1 MRTTGQLG
9 FATAWLLAA
18 AIAGAAPAVA
28 GSLDAAPDESWAKPL
43 SNSEMS
49 ELRGGISGIA
59 FSVFFTG
66 FVDSLGNQVGTLE
79 TDTTGTLDPTLT
91 TTPTGDVRISTT
103 IGDFHG
109 ATGIFQIAQV
119 PGNFNVVNNNL
130 FIQVAII
137 NGPEVPSLQS
147 LFGLQ

>member
-1 MRTTGQLG
+1 MRTNRYFG
-9 FATAWLLAA
+9 FAAALLVGAA
-18 AIAGAAPAVA
+18 MAGAAPASA
-28 GSLDAAPDESWAKPL
+28 GSLDAAPDESWARPL

-49 ELRGGISGIA
+49 DLRGGISGIA

-66 FVDSLGNQVGTLE
+66 FVDSLGNQTGTLE
-79 TDTTGTLDPTLT
+79 TDTTGTLSPTVNAT
-91 TTPTGDVRISTT
+91 ADGNVTISTV
-103 IGDFHG
+103 IGNFQG
-109 ATGIFQIAQV
+109 ASGIFQIAQV